1 MREACRIAALVL
13 DRTAQLV
20 APGISTYELD
30 EAAGRFMEEYGAK
43 SACFGYQPTKYF
55 LPYPGK
61 ICISLNDEIVHG
73 IPSLKRVIKEG
84 DNVSLDVVV
93 EYNGYIG
100 DNART
105 LLVEPA
111 TQQMRDLITTTEEA
125 LLYAIRFAKEGNRVG
140 DISNA
145 VERIVEAKGFSVVVD
160 FVGHGVGRS
169 MHEEP
174 PVPNYGKRGT
184 GPKLLCGMT
193 LAIEPMV
200 NIGSS
205 HVKMDADGWTARTA
219 DGSPS
224 AHFEHTV
231 LVGKS
236 TGEILTNSKL

>member
-1 MREACRIAALVL
+1 MREACHVAALVL
-13 DRTAQLV
+13 DETAKFV
-20 APGISTYELD
+20 RAGISTYEID
-30 EAAGRFMEEYGAK
+30 EVAGGLMAKYGAK
-43 SACFGYQPTKYF
+43 SACYNYQPTKYF
-55 LPYPGK
+55 PPYPGK
-61 ICISLNDEIVHG
+61 ICISINDEVVHG
-73 IPSLKRVIKEG
+73 IPNLKRVINPG

-105 LLVEPA
+105 LLIEPVSA
-111 TQQMRDLITTTEEA
+111 EQRKLIEVTESA

-145 VERIVEAKGFSVVVD
+145 VQRIVEAEGLGIVTD

-174 PVPNYGKRGT
+174 PVPNYGKRGI
-184 GPKLLCGMT
+184 GPKLISGMT

-200 NIGSS
+200 NLGSGAIK
-205 HVKMDADGWTARTA
+205 VDKDGWTVRTV
-219 DGSPS
+219 DGKPS

-231 LVGKS
+231 LIGKS
-236 TGEILTNSKL
+236 TGEILTKI